1 MKAKRFFVLLYL
13 MVEYCYSQVG
23 INTVLPDAQLD
34 IRSSNQATP
43 SSTDGLLI
51 PKIDAFPAIN
61 PTAAQQGMMVYLT
74 TATTFSG
81 NPKSIGFYYWDNVS
95 SDWIA
100 IGNNQ
105 TSGWAITGNSGINAA
120 THFIGTNNNADVVF
134 KRGNIKSGLL
144 GVSQT
149 SFGLFALSSLSGGQS
164 NSAFGANA
172 LRFATSAHNNSAFGF
187 GSMELC
193 VTGFHNAAFGF
204 ESLNRNGTGN
214 HNSAFGS
221 YAMTNNNSGDSNS
234 AFGSNALVLS
244 TTGNNNSA
252 FGDSALSENT
262 SGSSNSAFGV
272 AALATNSGSNNSAF
286 GTFALV
292 QNFSGQFNSGFGFAT
307 DVASNGLTNAT
318 AIGAYAEV
326 ATSNS
331 LVLGSINGINGATAS
346 VNVGIGTTSPQTRLD
361 IMDEN
366 VVTNFGVDGNLLV
379 RTNNPQA
386 ADIGGSITLGGMI
399 DDAALL
405 QRNFAS
411 VEGRKTNSVLNSNSG
426 YLMFKTNNAGSLAE
440 RMRITATG
448 DVGIGTA
455 TPGGQFELSLNE
467 GRKPG
472 STTWTVVSDSR
483 LKTVDGTYTKG
494 LNEIVQLQPI
504 RYHYKNNGDRKFEQ
518 EVLDTEFSGFIA
530 QEVQPLFPDAVQVD
544 EDGFLSFNMHSILV
558 ASINAIKEL
567 NAKTVALQNNQS
579 EVEQLK
585 KQVELQQQI
594 NADLQA
600 RLKTIEE
607 KLNK

>member
-1 MKAKRFFVLLYL
+1 MKAKLFFVLLYL
-13 MVEYCYSQVG
+13 MVAYCYSQIG
-23 INTVLPDAQLD
+23 INTTFPEAQLD

-43 SSTDGLLI
+43 NNTDGLLI
-51 PKIDAFPAIN
+51 PKIDAFPAIY
-61 PTAAQQGMMVYLT
+61 PTATQQGMMVYLT
-74 TATTFSG
+74 TPTTFSG
-81 NPKSIGFYYWDNVS
+81 NTKSIGFYYWDNIS
-95 SDWIA
+95 SDWISV
-100 IGNNQ
+100 GNNQ
-105 TSGWAITGNSGINAA
+105 TSGWSITGNSGINAA
-120 THFIGTNNNADVVF
+120 THFIGTNNNADVIF

-149 SFGLFALSSLSGGQS
+149 SFGLFALSSSSGAQ

-172 LRFATSAHNNSAFGF
+172 LRFATSAYSNSAFGF

-193 VTGFHNAAFGF
+193 VTGFHNSAFGH
-204 ESLNRNGTGN
+204 ESLTRNDIGN
-214 HNSAFGS
+214 YNSAFGS
-221 YAMTNNNSGDSNS
+221 KAMTNNGSGDYNS
-234 AFGSNALVLS
+234 AFGSNALELS
-244 TTGNNNSA
+244 TSGNNNSA
-252 FGDSALSENT
+252 FGSSALKENT

-272 AALATNSGSNNSAF
+272 SALATNSGSNNSAF
-286 GTFALV
+286 GTLALG
-292 QNFSGQFNSGFGFAT
+292 QNIFGQFNSGFGFAS
-307 DVASNGLTNAT
+307 DVASSGLTNAT

-331 LVLGSINGINGATAS
+331 MVLGSINGVNGATAS
-346 VNVGIGTTSPQTRLD
+346 VNVGIGTSAPQTRLD
-361 IMDEN
+361 ILDEN

-426 YLMFKTNNAGSLAE
+426 YLMFKTNNAGALAE

-472 STTWTVVSDSR
+472 TTTWTIVSDSR
-483 LKTVDGTYTKG
+483 LKTVNGLYTKG

-504 RYHYKNNGDRKFEQ
+504 RYHYKNNGERKFEQ

-567 NAKTVALQNNQS
+567 NAKIEAKNEMVNAEKEQLIAKNNQLEEKIQS
-579 EVEQLK
+579 LEE
-585 KQVELQQQI
+585 
-594 NADLQA
+594 
-600 RLKTIEE
+600 RLKAIEE
-607 KLNK
+607 KIGN